1 MRNLWLRCVALGEAM
16 DVEHRMRRF
25 DGSCRWFHARVEPF
39 HDERGQVIRWY
50 GLLTDIDDQRRAE
63 DALRQRE
70 QQLSSAMQIAT
81 ANARRT

>member
-1 MRNLWLRCVALGEAM
+1 MTWNVSPILLELG
-16 DVEHRMRRF
+16 
-25 DGSCRWFHARVEPF
+25 PF
-39 HDERGQVIRWY
+39 TIRWY